1 MFWQSITAER
11 DFVPWV
17 VKKGHLLEIH
27 TKIWKRE
34 WNFRKKFQPIVFF
47 RHTLFK
53 MHLLW
58 LMAREAAKKWD
69 SSLAVALFAAIAG
82 NIQQIGTLW
91 LIEYVFLLTWGV
103 SRSPFSKVPDL
114 FSLPDSPR
122 NRFYLL
128 RSPRN
133 VKLPFLDSSRSETFL
148 QNINGNSSFCSSRT
162 RRVRG
167 LVYISEMS
175 HSSRNRERAI

>member
-1 MFWQSITAER
+1 MRVFTCWFSYVLQSITAGR

-133 VKLPFLDSSRSETFL
+133 VKFPFLDSSRSEIFRGIAIPITSTYH
-148 QNINGNSSFCSSRT
+148 NIIR
-162 RRVRG
+162 
-167 LVYISEMS
+167 IS
-175 HSSRNRERAI
+175 I